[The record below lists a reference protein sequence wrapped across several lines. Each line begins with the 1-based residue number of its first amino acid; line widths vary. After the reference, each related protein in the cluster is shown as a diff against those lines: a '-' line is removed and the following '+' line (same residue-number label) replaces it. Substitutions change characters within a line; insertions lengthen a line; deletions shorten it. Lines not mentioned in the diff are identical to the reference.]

1 MTYRKTQCWVCK
13 GIGHS
18 QFGYPCDW
26 CHGSGWVI
34 EHYRHRTLGQWF
46 ADVFGGASTRLL
58 DVASRARLSLL
69 DVVGRSYVAII
80 DWYIDTED

>member
-34 EHYRHRTLGQWF
+34 EHYRHRTVRQWLG
-46 ADVFGGASTRLL
+46 DL
-58 DVASRARLSLL
+58 
-69 DVVGRSYVAII
+69 YVAII
-80 DWYIDTED
+80 NFLDHIDTED